1 MKEVKICVKT
11 SLKPCLKASV
21 IPCLK
26 PVKSYVKTYLKP
38 CLKAVSKYKSLSDKT
53 TYHDYFADIR
63 DGEREDYN
71 DILRKLHKITY
82 ESVHHI
88 HNILKN
94 HCKLIYKFRRPNAMT
109 TYTYYH
115 ILKVLY
121 NIDIND
127 TDDDLFI
134 MYKKIINFDN
144 DTEEINNIYQEKKK

>member
-1 MKEVKICVKT
+1 VVEMKEVKIC
-11 SLKPCLKASV
+11 V

-26 PVKSYVKTYLKP
+26 PVKSCLKASVKQCLKP
-38 CLKAVSKYKSLSDKT
+38 CLKSISKYKPLSDKT

-63 DGEREDYN
+63 DEEREDYN
-71 DILRKLHKITY
+71 DIVRKLHNITH
-82 ESVHHI
+82 ESIHHI

-121 NIDIND
+121 DIDIND
-127 TDDDLFI
+127 TDDDLFN
-134 MYKKIINFDN
+134 MYKKIINYDH
-144 DTEEINNIYQEKKK
+144 DKEEINNIYQEKKK